1 MQITPVS
8 NVKLLNMEMIMTGDY
23 EHLNPDMGEAQS
35 YLLAFKD
42 PPPLLVCR
50 GGFFCH
56 HQLVSTN

>member
-42 PPPLLVCR
+42 PPPPSWYVEVV
-50 GGFFCH
+50 FF
-56 HQLVSTN
+56 VIIN

>member
-23 EHLNPDMGEAQS
+23 EHLNPDMGGAQS

-42 PPPLLVCR
+42 PPPPL
-50 GGFFCH
+50 GM
-56 HQLVSTN
+56 

>member
-42 PPPLLVCR
+42 PPTPSWYVEVV
-50 GGFFCH
+50 FF
-56 HQLVSTN
+56 VIIN

>member
-42 PPPLLVCR
+42 PPPSWYVEVV
-50 GGFFCH
+50 FF
-56 HQLVSTN
+56 VIIN